1 MATLKELAAYTNLS
15 IATISRILNNDP
27 TMAASEETRRRVLE
41 AAGTLGYK
49 KHSKSKASAALRF
62 GVAEMLSPAEQLE
75 DPFYLYLKNFVAQEC
90 LERKIDLI
98 PLQRE
103 GENFAYPYPLPLNG
117 IIAIGIFTKNQIES
131 LHQLCD
137 TLIFLDSSPDEARSD
152 SVVINYRLG
161 IEQALEHLFA
171 LGHRQIGFVGPADKL
186 DDWKQPAPEV
196 RRQLFI
202 HFMSARNDY
211 DSSFLIDVPT
221 NAAQTEHAVA
231 EYLRQGRPLPTA
243 FLTANEENAIG
254 TVRAL
259 KAAGLSIPGDVSII
273 SFNDTPLSEL
283 MDPPLTSISTRVQE
297 MSRLAVHLLA
307 ERASSEGFN
316 RDIPVKMIVPPTLVV
331 RASTAKPPLG
341 YIGEDTIDSPD
352 PMP

>member
-27 TMAASEETRRRVLE
+27 TMAASEDTRRRVLE
-41 AAGTLGYK
+41 AAGTLGYR
-49 KHSKSKASAALRF
+49 KHNKNKVTSSIRF
-62 GVAEMLSPAEQLE
+62 GVAEMLTPAEQLE

-90 LERKIDLI
+90 MEQKIDLV

-103 GENFAYPYPLPLNG
+103 GENFVVPYPVPING
-117 IIAIGIFTKNQIES
+117 IIAIGIFTRAQIEA
-131 LHQLCD
+131 LHQLSD

-161 IEQALEHLFA
+161 IEQALEHLFS

-186 DDWKQPAPEV
+186 DDWKQPAPEI

-202 HFMSARNDY
+202 HFMSTHNDY
-211 DSSFLIDVPT
+211 ESNFLIDVPT
-221 NAAQTEHAVA
+221 NAVLTEQAVTT
-231 EYLRQGRPLPTA
+231 YLQQGCPLPTA

-259 KAAGLSIPGDVSII
+259 KTAGFSIPEDVSII

-283 MDPPLTSISTRVQE
+283 MEPPLTSISTRVQE
-297 MSRLAVHLLA
+297 MSCMAVHLLM
-307 ERASSEGFN
+307 ERTNNSGFT

-331 RASTAKPPLG
+331 RGSTAQPPTAC
-341 YIGEDTIDSPD
+341 ISDDFTE
-352 PMP
+352 